1 MIDYYKISQ
10 EIVSKIGDVNQKIPE
25 NTWKNSEFWE
35 IPLAIFSI
43 LLILF
48 ITLIIL
54 KAGNSEFFAATLFGI
69 LSILTLFCL
78 SFTVKCLNNNYIKKE
93 ATKTHK
99 AFNEFK
105 KKMSALKNNMDG
117 KELELF
123 RRRISKINELC
134 ENSNFIE
141 DMQLC
146 PDNNADKYTVNVIM
160 SAIYENKNIEK
171 EYIKKASDYVR

>member
-35 IPLAIFSI
+35 IFIAIFLFLFLLFTI
-43 LLILF
+43 L
-48 ITLIIL
+48 
-54 KAGNSEFFAATLFGI
+54 AVVSVGNFKFFFAII
-69 LSILTLFCL
+69 LSILSFLGELF
-78 SFTVKCLNNNYIKKE
+78 SLNRFSDYYEKNQIIE
-93 ATKTHK
+93 THK
-99 AFNEFK
+99 YFNEFK
-105 KKMSALKNNMDG
+105 KKMSIVKDNIDG
-117 KELELF
+117 KEVELF
-123 RRRISKINELC
+123 RRRIPKINELC

-146 PDNNADKYTVNVIM
+146 PDNRADKYTVNVIM
-160 SAIYENKNIEK
+160 SAIYENKNVEK

>member
-1 MIDYYKISQ
+1 MIDYYKINE
-10 EIVSKIGDVNQKIPE
+10 EIVSKIGDISQKIPE
-25 NTWKNSEFWE
+25 NTWENSKIWE
-35 IPLAIFSI
+35 IPLTIFSI

-48 ITLIIL
+48 IIL
-54 KAGNSEFFAATLFGI
+54 TIFNAGNSEIFVSTLFGT

-78 SFTVKCLNNNYIKKE
+78 LFSVKCLNNNYIKNQ
-93 ATKTHK
+93 AVKTHK

-105 KKMSALKNNMDG
+105 KEMSTVKKNIDG

-134 ENSNFIE
+134 KNSYFIE

-146 PDNNADKYTVNVIM
+146 PDNNTDKYTVNVIM
-160 SAIYENKNIEK
+160 SAIYENKNVEK
-171 EYIKKASDYVR
+171 EYIKKASDYVK

>member
-48 ITLIIL
+48 IALTIFN
-54 KAGNSEFFAATLFGI
+54 AGNSEIFAGTLFGT
-69 LSILTLFCL
+69 LSILTFFCL
-78 SFTVKCLNNNYIKKE
+78 LFSVKCLNNNYIKNQAVE
-93 ATKTHK
+93 THK
-99 AFNEFK
+99 YFNDFK
-105 KKMSALKNNMDG
+105 KRMLPVRNNMDG

-123 RRRISKINELC
+123 RKRISKINELC

-146 PDNNADKYTVNVIM
+146 PGNNADKYTVNVIM

>member
-1 MIDYYKISQ
+1 MIDYYKINE

-35 IPLAIFSI
+35 IPLVI
-43 LLILF
+43 LILF
-48 ITLIIL
+48 FLFSITAMIL
-54 KAGNSEFFAATLFGI
+54 SVSDAEFFYAALFGT
-69 LSILTLFCL
+69 LSILTVFGLL
-78 SFTVKCLNNNYIKKE
+78 FTVRCLNNNLIKKDAVE
-93 ATKTHK
+93 THK

-105 KKMSALKNNMDG
+105 KEMSIVKDNIDE
-117 KELELF
+117 KELKLF
-123 RRRISKINELC
+123 RRRISKINKLC

-146 PDNNADKYTVNVIM
+146 PDNNADKYIVNVIM

>member
-1 MIDYYKISQ
+1 MIDYYKINE
-10 EIVSKIGDVNQKIPE
+10 EIVSKIGDISQKIPE
-25 NTWKNSEFWE
+25 NTWKNSEYWGII
-35 IPLAIFSI
+35 IPIFLLLFLLFTILALVFVGD
-43 LLILF
+43 F
-48 ITLIIL
+48 
-54 KAGNSEFFAATLFGI
+54 KFFCMVI
-69 LSILTLFCL
+69 LSILSLLGSLF
-78 SFTVKCLNNNYIKKE
+78 SLNRFSDYDEKKQIVE
-93 ATKTHK
+93 THK
-99 AFNEFK
+99 YFNDFK
-105 KKMSALKNNMDG
+105 KRMLPVRNNMDG

-123 RRRISKINELC
+123 RKRISKINELC

>member
-1 MIDYYKISQ
+1 MIDYYKINE
-10 EIVSKIGDVNQKIPE
+10 EIVSKIGDINQKIPE

-48 ITLIIL
+48 ITLTIL
-54 KAGNSEFFAATLFGI
+54 KAGNSEFFAGTLFGT

-78 SFTVKCLNNNYIKKE
+78 LFTVKCLNNNYIKNQ

-105 KKMSALKNNMDG
+105 KKMSVVKNNMDG

-146 PDNNADKYTVNVIM
+146 PDNRADKYTVNVFM
-160 SAIYENKNIEK
+160 SAIYKNKNTEK